1 MQFGCIMLPD
11 EPDHIAEGFD
21 MNMDFEEP
29 PEGGSGTWLD
39 AATGRRML
47 RLWGLSLGMTLDLVA
62 HCPGSETRLVTPRS
76 RSGSKGSSP
85 DRATLFGP
93 RTPVTVV
100 SSFDQHWFPDESTR
114 GGNDSGSGSLGAS
127 NGHANGSSVSVATM
141 PVCSP
146 TKRQRTVTILDKRRR
161 GVGPGVTAVFPRFSY
176 PDVNFWIWVFG
187 RRYRQIVQNWE
198 DSVHGPDR
206 AADRRTNWSGAA
218 LSTFYQAVRHAL
230 VVAIIIRGLATIGGV
245 AGLTWWVLRHL
256 GSAAQDL

>member
-1 MQFGCIMLPD
+1 
-11 EPDHIAEGFD
+11 

-62 HCPGSETRLVTPRS
+62 HCPGSDSRLVTPRS
-76 RSGSKGSSP
+76 RSNSKGSSP

-93 RTPVTVV
+93 RTPVTVA
-100 SSFDQHWFPDESTR
+100 SSFDQQWFPDVPSRSTP
-114 GGNDSGSGSLGAS
+114 GQ
-127 NGHANGSSVSVATM
+127 GSSVSVATVS
-141 PVCSP
+141 PP
-146 TKRQRTVTILDKRRR
+146 TKRKRSVQILDKRRR
-161 GVGPGVTAVFPRFSY
+161 GVGPGVTSVFPRFSY

-187 RRYRQIVQNWE
+187 RRYRQVVSNWE
-198 DSVHGPDR
+198 ESVHGPDR

-245 AGLTWWVLRHL
+245 GALSYWLLRHL
-256 GSAAQDL
+256 GTTQEL